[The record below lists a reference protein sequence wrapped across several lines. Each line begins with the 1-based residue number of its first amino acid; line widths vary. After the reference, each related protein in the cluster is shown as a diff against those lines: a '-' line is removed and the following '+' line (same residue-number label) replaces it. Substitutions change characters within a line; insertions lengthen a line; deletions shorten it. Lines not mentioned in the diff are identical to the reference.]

1 MNNCLGLIKVGGVHY
16 EVNEVDYVEI
26 DGDRNF
32 NGACWYT
39 PLRIDMVKSLTPQ
52 KKKIVLAHELTHAI
66 LFEAGF
72 KEQDEDMVD
81 RISKILLQVIQ
92 DNDLKFILRSLDSE
106 GEQK

>member
-1 MNNCLGLIKVGGVHY
+1 MIKVGGVY
-16 EVNEVDYVEI
+16 YGVNFVDYVDIE
-26 DGDRNF
+26 GDRNF

-39 PLRIDMVKSLTPQ
+39 LSRIDIVRSLKPQ
-52 KKKIVLAHELTHAI
+52 KKKVVLAHELTHAI

-92 DNDLKFILRSLDSE
+92 DNDLKLLLNTLNSE
-106 GEQK
+106 GEQE